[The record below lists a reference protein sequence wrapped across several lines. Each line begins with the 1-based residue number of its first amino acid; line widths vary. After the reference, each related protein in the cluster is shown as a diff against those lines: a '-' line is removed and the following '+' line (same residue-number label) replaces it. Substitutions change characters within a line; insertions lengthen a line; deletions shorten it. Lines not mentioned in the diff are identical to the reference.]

1 MRAPHTGT
9 YGNLFTCHMHLNEY
23 VKAVA
28 YHKAQHALA
37 ISLKLAH
44 VQSHALNMVSP
55 SPFTSTGA
63 DQVLDRES

>member
-1 MRAPHTGT
+1 VRAPHTGT
-9 YGNLFTCHMHLNEY
+9 YGNLFTCHMHLND
-23 VKAVA
+23 
-28 YHKAQHALA
+28 ALA